1 MRIAPSL
8 ELTLGVLAVST
19 GAVLVRSCTVP
30 SLGIASWR
38 LLLAAVGFLA
48 LCAWR
53 RRPAL
58 AAFHGRDRTTAVLS
72 GVFLAA
78 HFAAWITSLSMTSV
92 ASSVVLVTTAP
103 LWVGLGSRILLRE
116 DPGRTFW
123 QGLALALAGTALVTL
138 VDQSPTGQAP
148 APMLGNALALL
159 GALAASAYLLA
170 GRKLQR
176 KADTLSYV
184 AVVYGVAALVLV
196 GMAWLWGTPL
206 TGYEGRDWLLLG
218 LLALVPQ
225 GIGHTLLNRSLR
237 VFQAGIV
244 ATALLGEP
252 VAASA
257 LAWLVLGEPVGP
269 WQILGGGLI
278 LIGVAR
284 ASARSADAAPV
295 GRSPQDT
302 GEGSLNQ
309 QEGPS
314 LEEPERQ
321 KPGFIHR
328 SAGWCSMRMV
338 RIPWLLR
345 LMTRLHV
352 LVYQATGGRIGGRM
366 AGTPMLLLHHM
377 GRKSGR
383 AFVAPLLCLEE
394 AGDLVVVASYGGSPV
409 DPAWWTNLQAAGGRG
424 LVQFGRRV
432 QQVQAEIVPS
442 PRRETLWNRFVQ
454 AWPAYEDYRRATSR
468 RIPIVVLKPLRAS
481 APRQSFAEMDRSPMK
496 SPPASNPK
504 DQTCFNG
511 ATPG

>member
-8 ELTLGVLAVST
+8 ELALGVLAVST

-30 SLGIASWR
+30 SLGISAWR
-38 LLLAAVGFLA
+38 LLLAALAFVA

-53 RRPAL
+53 QSPGL
-58 AAFHGRDRTTAVLS
+58 AAFRGRDRILAVLS
-72 GVFLAA
+72 GLFLAA

-138 VDQSPTGQAP
+138 VDRSPTGQAP

-170 GRKLQR
+170 GRKLQP

-184 AVVYGVAALVLV
+184 AVVYGVAALALV
-196 GMAWLWGTPL
+196 GMAWISGTPL
-206 TGYEGRDWLLLG
+206 SGYQGRDWLLLG

-225 GIGHTLLNRSLR
+225 GVGHTLLNRSLR
-237 VFQAGIV
+237 IFQAGIV

-269 WQILGGGLI
+269 WQFLGGGLI
-278 LIGVAR
+278 LVGVAR
-284 ASARSADAAPV
+284 ASTRSAASPPG
-295 GRSPQDT
+295 GRSPEDA
-302 GEGSLNQ
+302 GEGPPIK

-314 LEEPERQ
+314 VEEPRRRR
-321 KPGFIHR
+321 PAMTSR
-328 SAGWCSMRMV
+328 VAGWCSMRLV

-345 LMTRLHV
+345 LVTRLHV
-352 LVYQATGGRIGGRM
+352 LVYQSTGGRIGGRM
-366 AGTPMLLLHHM
+366 AGAPVLLLHHL

-383 AFVAPLLCLEE
+383 AFIAPLLCLEE
-394 AGDLVVVASYGGSPV
+394 SGALVVVASYGGSPV
-409 DPAWWTNLQAAGGRG
+409 DPAWWTNLQAAGGHG
-424 LVQFGRRV
+424 LVQFGRQV
-432 QQVQAEIVPS
+432 LEVQAEIVPS
-442 PRRETLWNRFVQ
+442 PLREALWTRFVQ
-454 AWPAYEDYRRATSR
+454 FWPPYEDYRRATAR
-468 RIPIVVLKPLRAS
+468 KIPIVALKPLKPGPAEQGIEAMEGLPTAS
-481 APRQSFAEMDRSPMK
+481 PF
-496 SPPASNPK
+496 ASNPK
-504 DQTCFNG
+504 EQT
-511 ATPG
+511 

>member
-269 WQILGGGLI
+269 WQFLGGGLI
-278 LIGVAR
+278 LVGVAR
-284 ASARSADAAPV
+284 ASARSAAAEPV
-295 GRSPQDT
+295 ARSPEDVQ
-302 GEGSLNQ
+302 EEPPNQ

-314 LEEPERQ
+314 VEEPERQ
-321 KPGFIHR
+321 RPGILRR
-328 SAGWCSMRMV
+328 SAGWCSMRIV

-345 LMTRLHV
+345 LVTRLHV
-352 LVYQATGGRIGGRM
+352 LVYQSTGGRIGGRM
-366 AGTPMLLLHHM
+366 AGVPVLLLHHV
-377 GRKSGR
+377 GRRSGR

-394 AGDLVVVASYGGSPV
+394 AGELIVVASYGGSPV

-442 PRRETLWNRFVQ
+442 PRREALWKRFVQ

-468 RIPIVVLKPLRAS
+468 RIPIVALKPLRAS
-481 APRQSFAEMDRSPMK
+481 TPGPSLA
-496 SPPASNPK
+496 
-504 DQTCFNG
+504 FNG